1 MDYSPEE
8 DQNVTLSFMGEDDY
22 LPSSAHIEV
31 PGSGKSDSS
40 MPLWPFLFVAA
51 VAVGVVAYVGY
62 RFMGRRGK
70 EATPSKVKVRPVL
83 VTPLSSS
90 PYMIALPQVEEG
102 LPWVWGEGEPLH
114 FLLSGPSG
122 RVRASIKGIWDGG
135 DIELADRP
143 YQMERTFH
151 NGTFLFT
158 VTGGLGRTEREFRVV
173 NYREEVIDLFKETFQ
188 RWRSEIPEL
197 SDDLGPRE
205 IQWKVRD
212 MVGEDRADA
221 LDELILMFEHA
232 EYSLHDIQRKE
243 YLRMWRAYEELRR

>member
-1 MDYSPEE
+1 
-8 DQNVTLSFMGEDDY
+8 
-22 LPSSAHIEV
+22 
-31 PGSGKSDSS
+31 
-40 MPLWPFLFVAA
+40 MPLWPFLVVAA
-51 VAVGVVAYVGY
+51 AAVGVVAYVGY

-70 EATPSKVKVRPVL
+70 EATPSKVKIRPVV

-90 PYMIALPQVEEG
+90 PYMIELPQVEEG

-114 FLLSGPSG
+114 FQLSGPSG

-143 YQMERTFH
+143 YQMERAFH
-151 NGTFLFT
+151 KGIFLFT

-173 NYREEVIDLFKETFQ
+173 NYREEVIDLFKETLQ
-188 RWRSEIPEL
+188 RWRSELPEL

-205 IQWKVRD
+205 IQWKVRGL
-212 MVGEDRADA
+212 VGEDRADA